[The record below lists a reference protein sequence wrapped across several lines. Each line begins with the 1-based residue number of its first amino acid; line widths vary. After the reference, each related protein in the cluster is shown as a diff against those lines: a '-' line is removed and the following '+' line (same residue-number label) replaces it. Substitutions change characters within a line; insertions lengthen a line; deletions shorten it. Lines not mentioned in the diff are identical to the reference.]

1 MSRNFH
7 DHIRCSILPPQFA
20 VLPRPV
26 AVNTWEAYH
35 FDVDESKLLLL
46 ADKAVALGIDTVVL
60 DDGWFRRNDREKL
73 GDWTADPERFPHG
86 LSYAAS
92 EVHKRGLRFGLWFE
106 PEMVSEDSELYRS
119 HPDWIIGNGDKPYLS
134 RNQLVL
140 DFSRPEAV
148 DYIFA
153 RMDSILAETQ
163 ADFIKW
169 DANRY
174 LSETGS
180 AYTGVQGEV
189 MHRRT
194 LGLYSLLARLS
205 AKYPHVLIES
215 CAGGGGR
222 FDAGMLFYTPQ
233 IWLSDNTNPLSRK
246 DMQWGISLA
255 YPPSTVSCHVTDGKW
270 LDGFDTDIVFR
281 YMVASFGT
289 YGYEFDLLGLEEDT
303 CGKIRRF
310 NEMYRETE
318 DLVLQGDLYRLYD
331 GPYWQAYM
339 QVSKDKRR
347 ARLTFLLIRARMG
360 MEYVHIR
367 LDGLDT
373 NKTYINDR
381 NNLRLS
387 GDALMKAGILI
398 SDLNCPHETNAGKEL
413 FFNEVKQSGGGMQI
427 VFESE
432 D

>member
-148 DYIFA
+148 DHIFA

-163 ADFIKW
+163 VDFIKW

-174 LSETGS
+174 LSDIVST
-180 AYTGVQGEV
+180 
-189 MHRRT
+189 
-194 LGLYSLLARLS
+194 
-205 AKYPHVLIES
+205 IIS
-215 CAGGGGR
+215 CAGGE
-222 FDAGMLFYTPQ
+222 T
-233 IWLSDNTNPLSRK
+233 
-246 DMQWGISLA
+246 ISLQ
-255 YPPSTVSCHVTDGKW
+255 
-270 LDGFDTDIVFR
+270 LDT
-281 YMVASFGT
+281 T
-289 YGYEFDLLGLEEDT
+289 LP
-303 CGKIRRF
+303 
-310 NEMYRETE
+310 
-318 DLVLQGDLYRLYD
+318 RLYD
-331 GPYWQAYM
+331 
-339 QVSKDKRR
+339 R
-347 ARLTFLLIRARMG
+347 AFTVRGTRGLYNQTWHMVYIDG
-360 MEYVHIR
+360 VHE
-367 LDGLDT
+367 
-373 NKTYINDR
+373 
-381 NNLRLS
+381 
-387 GDALMKAGILI
+387 
-398 SDLNCPHETNAGKEL
+398 H
-413 FFNEVKQSGGGMQI
+413 SGGMPYEYGMKYFNNAVEYEKEFLPMYWLNATAREMQAGHGGMDLFMLRDFADCALNGKPMPI
-427 VFESE
+427 DVFDAAAWMSVTALSE
-432 D
+432 KSIALGGQSVEIPDFTSGRWITPTRGGAAV